1 MPIICMMPLNASA
14 RTVGVRTQV
23 KQVTVP
29 KKWSMNIGKPPS
41 GKCGCSG

>member
-14 RTVGVRTQV
+14 RTVTVRPQV
-23 KQVTVP
+23 KQVTVQ
-29 KKWSMNIGKPPS
+29 KKWGMNIGKPPS